1 MSFRFTIQQLH
12 CFNDSFLLNGF
23 QANQW
28 IRQMEANHNLKI
40 VKLTDSNYVRVL
52 EAGIRI
58 GMPVLI
64 EEVGE
69 VLDPTLGPIML
80 KQTFIQV
87 NYVFIIVV
95 FGSTNKICVQI
106 QEQFFFF

>member
-1 MSFRFTIQQLH
+1 MLH
-12 CFNDSFLLNGF
+12 V

-28 IRQMEANHNLKI
+28 IRQMEANNSLK
-40 VKLTDSNYVRVL
+40 VGKLTDNNFMRIL

-69 VLDPTLGPIML
+69 ILDPTLGPIML
-80 KQTFIQV
+80 KQTFMQV
-87 NYVFIIVV
+87 CAELVV
-95 FGSTNKICVQI
+95 Q
-106 QEQFFFF
+106 